1 MFINTRTRTRT
12 RTDGFVP
19 GDKWSFFFLVYKNS
33 KTFNCFFLVGSFQSS
48 SSSSSS
54 SSSERQKDRRETTRV
69 CQTMILQRTSRGGSR
84 CSAINNV
91 RALVSAGL
99 IDSLSSSVSS
109 VCSSSSCTTTHNTLS
124 NRNTTKSSSSSSLQ
138 IKSMWCIHL
147 NRNQQKRSIKTSSSH
162 ATTVLGIRKD
172 SKTVLIADGQVTMG
186 SEIIKHNVIKVRKLG
201 DGVISGFA
209 GSTADAFTLF
219 ERLEQKIEEHPGQ
232 LTRACVELAK
242 NWRTDKYLRK
252 LEATMIV
259 ADKHH
264 MFQITGNGDVLE
276 PSNGIIG
283 IGSGGSYALA
293 ASKALVDVEGLNAM
307 DIAKKAMDIAANTC
321 VYTNNKFQ
329 ILTLDSDASTEEEK
343 GKKDVDEGREG

>member
-33 KTFNCFFLVGSFQSS
+33 KTFNCFFLFFFFFFFFRKT
-48 SSSSSS
+48 
-54 SSSERQKDRRETTRV
+54 ERQKDRRETTRV

-99 IDSLSSSVSS
+99 IDSMSSSVSS

-124 NRNTTKSSSSSSLQ
+124 NRNTTKSSSSSSSSSSSLQ

>member
-1 MFINTRTRTRT
+1 MKRLKLLLCVTVFCTAPCAADVENFY
-12 RTDGFVP
+12 DP
-19 GDKWSFFFLVYKNS
+19 S
-33 KTFNCFFLVGSFQSS
+33 K
-48 SSSSSS
+48 
-54 SSSERQKDRRETTRV
+54 EKK
-69 CQTMILQRTSRGGSR
+69 MLQRCGRFSLPSR
-84 CSAINNV
+84 C
-91 RALVSAGL
+91 ALSSITTADGL
-99 IDSLSSSVSS
+99 IDSFASSLSLSLSSSPSS
-109 VCSSSSCTTTHNTLS
+109 VHTITTIPSFCNRNDNNNNNNS
-124 NRNTTKSSSSSSLQ
+124 NRNR
-138 IKSMWCIHL
+138 
-147 NRNQQKRSIKTSSSH
+147 NRNRNTATNHHHQPNRSIKTSSSH

-242 NWRTDKYLRK
+242 NWRTDKYLRR

-293 ASKALVDVEGLNAM
+293 ASKALVDVEGLSAM

-321 VYTNNKFQ
+321 VYTNDKFQ
-329 ILTLDSDASTEEEK
+329 ILTLDSDASAEEEGGEK
-343 GKKDVDEGREG
+343 EKKEVDDGGEKGGEGKKAA

>member
-1 MFINTRTRTRT
+1 
-12 RTDGFVP
+12 
-19 GDKWSFFFLVYKNS
+19 
-33 KTFNCFFLVGSFQSS
+33 
-48 SSSSSS
+48 
-54 SSSERQKDRRETTRV
+54 
-69 CQTMILQRTSRGGSR
+69 
-84 CSAINNV
+84 
-91 RALVSAGL
+91 
-99 IDSLSSSVSS
+99 
-109 VCSSSSCTTTHNTLS
+109 
-124 NRNTTKSSSSSSLQ
+124 
-138 IKSMWCIHL
+138 
-147 NRNQQKRSIKTSSSH
+147 
-162 ATTVLGIRKD
+162 
-172 SKTVLIADGQVTMG
+172 MG

-242 NWRTDKYLRK
+242 NWRTDKYLRR

-293 ASKALVDVEGLNAM
+293 ASKALIDVEGLGAM

-321 VYTNNKFQ
+321 VYTNDKFQ
-329 ILTLDSDASTEEEK
+329 ILTLDSDASAEEEGGEKEKKEVEEK
-343 GKKDVDEGREG
+343 GGEVKSAA

>member
-1 MFINTRTRTRT
+1 
-12 RTDGFVP
+12 
-19 GDKWSFFFLVYKNS
+19 
-33 KTFNCFFLVGSFQSS
+33 
-48 SSSSSS
+48 
-54 SSSERQKDRRETTRV
+54 
-69 CQTMILQRTSRGGSR
+69 MILHCTSRGGSR
-84 CSAINNV
+84 CGAINNV

-99 IDSLSSSVSS
+99 IDSMSSSVSS

-321 VYTNNKFQ
+321 VYTNDKFQ
-329 ILTLDSDASTEEEK
+329 ILTLDSDASAEEEGGEK
-343 GKKDVDEGREG
+343 EKKEVDDGGEKGGEGKKAA

>member
-1 MFINTRTRTRT
+1 LRFVCMFV
-12 RTDGFVP
+12 FCYM
-19 GDKWSFFFLVYKNS
+19 FLS
-33 KTFNCFFLVGSFQSS
+33 EEGKTTSVCNCFLY
-48 SSSSSS
+48 
-54 SSSERQKDRRETTRV
+54 
-69 CQTMILQRTSRGGSR
+69 CTMWKIFMIPKEKNMLQRCGRFSLPSR
-84 CSAINNV
+84 C
-91 RALVSAGL
+91 ALSSITTADGL
-99 IDSLSSSVSS
+99 IDSFASSLSLSLSSSPSS
-109 VCSSSSCTTTHNTLS
+109 VHTITTIPSFCNRNDNNNNNNS
-124 NRNTTKSSSSSSLQ
+124 NRNR
-138 IKSMWCIHL
+138 
-147 NRNQQKRSIKTSSSH
+147 NRNTATNHHHQPNRSIKTSSSH

-242 NWRTDKYLRK
+242 NWRTDKYLRR

-293 ASKALVDVEGLNAM
+293 ASKALVDVEGLSAM

-321 VYTNNKFQ
+321 VYTNDKFQ
-329 ILTLDSDASTEEEK
+329 ILTLDSDASAEEEGEK
-343 GKKDVDEGREG
+343 EKKEVDDGGEKGGEGKKAA

>member
-1 MFINTRTRTRT
+1 MKRLKLLLLCVTVFCTAPVENFY
-12 RTDGFVP
+12 DP
-19 GDKWSFFFLVYKNS
+19 S
-33 KTFNCFFLVGSFQSS
+33 K
-48 SSSSSS
+48 
-54 SSSERQKDRRETTRV
+54 EKK
-69 CQTMILQRTSRGGSR
+69 MLQRCGRFSLPSR
-84 CSAINNV
+84 C
-91 RALVSAGL
+91 ALSSITTADGL
-99 IDSLSSSVSS
+99 IDSFASSLSLSLSSSPSS
-109 VCSSSSCTTTHNTLS
+109 VHTITTIPSFCNRNDNNNNNNS
-124 NRNTTKSSSSSSLQ
+124 NRNR
-138 IKSMWCIHL
+138 
-147 NRNQQKRSIKTSSSH
+147 NRNRNTATNHHHQPNRSIKTSSSH

-242 NWRTDKYLRK
+242 NWRTDKYLRR

-293 ASKALVDVEGLNAM
+293 ASKALVDVEGLSAM

-321 VYTNNKFQ
+321 VYTNDKFQ
-329 ILTLDSDASTEEEK
+329 ILTLDSDASAEEEGGEK
-343 GKKDVDEGREG
+343 EKKEVDDGGEKGGEGKKAA

>member
-1 MFINTRTRTRT
+1 MKRVKLLLCVTVFCTAPCAADVENFY
-12 RTDGFVP
+12 DP
-19 GDKWSFFFLVYKNS
+19 S
-33 KTFNCFFLVGSFQSS
+33 K
-48 SSSSSS
+48 
-54 SSSERQKDRRETTRV
+54 EKK
-69 CQTMILQRTSRGGSR
+69 MLQRCGRFSLPSR
-84 CSAINNV
+84 C
-91 RALVSAGL
+91 ALSSITTADGL
-99 IDSLSSSVSS
+99 IDSFASSLSLSLSSSPSS
-109 VCSSSSCTTTHNTLS
+109 VHTITTIPSFCNRNDNNNNNNS
-124 NRNTTKSSSSSSLQ
+124 NRNR
-138 IKSMWCIHL
+138 
-147 NRNQQKRSIKTSSSH
+147 NRNTATNHHHQPNRSIKTSSSH

-242 NWRTDKYLRK
+242 NWRTDKYLRR

-293 ASKALVDVEGLNAM
+293 ASKALVDVEGLSAM

-321 VYTNNKFQ
+321 VYTNDKFQ
-329 ILTLDSDASTEEEK
+329 ILTLDSDASAEEEGGEK
-343 GKKDVDEGREG
+343 EKKEVDDGGEKGGEGKKAA

>member
-1 MFINTRTRTRT
+1 MKRVKLLLCVTVFCTAPCAADVENFY
-12 RTDGFVP
+12 DP
-19 GDKWSFFFLVYKNS
+19 S
-33 KTFNCFFLVGSFQSS
+33 K
-48 SSSSSS
+48 
-54 SSSERQKDRRETTRV
+54 EKK
-69 CQTMILQRTSRGGSR
+69 MLQRCGRFSLPSR
-84 CSAINNV
+84 C
-91 RALVSAGL
+91 ALSSITTAEGL
-99 IDSLSSSVSS
+99 IDSFASSLSLSLSSSPSS
-109 VCSSSSCTTTHNTLS
+109 VHTITTIPSFCNRNDNNNNNNS
-124 NRNTTKSSSSSSLQ
+124 NRNR
-138 IKSMWCIHL
+138 
-147 NRNQQKRSIKTSSSH
+147 NRNTATNHHHQPNRSIKTSSSH

-242 NWRTDKYLRK
+242 NWRTDKYLRR

-293 ASKALVDVEGLNAM
+293 ASKALVDVEGLSAM

-321 VYTNNKFQ
+321 VYTNDKFQ
-329 ILTLDSDASTEEEK
+329 ILTLDSDASAEEEGGEK
-343 GKKDVDEGREG
+343 EKKEVDDGGEKGGEGKKAA

>member
-1 MFINTRTRTRT
+1 MKRVKLLLCVTVFLYCTMWKIFDPSKEKNMLQRCGRFSLPSRCALSSITTA
-12 RTDGFVP
+12 DGLI
-19 GDKWSFFFLVYKNS
+19 DSFASSLS
-33 KTFNCFFLVGSFQSS
+33 LSLSS
-48 SSSSSS
+48 SSSSVHTI
-54 SSSERQKDRRETTRV
+54 TTIPSFCNRND
-69 CQTMILQRTSRGGSR
+69 
-84 CSAINNV
+84 NNNNNCN
-91 RALVSAGL
+91 R
-99 IDSLSSSVSS
+99 
-109 VCSSSSCTTTHNTLS
+109 NR
-124 NRNTTKSSSSSSLQ
+124 NRNTATNHHHQ
-138 IKSMWCIHL
+138 P
-147 NRNQQKRSIKTSSSH
+147 NRSIKTSSSH

-242 NWRTDKYLRK
+242 NWRTDKYLRR

-293 ASKALVDVEGLNAM
+293 ASKALVDVEGLSAM

-321 VYTNNKFQ
+321 VYTNDKFQ
-329 ILTLDSDASTEEEK
+329 ILTLDSDASAEEEGGEK
-343 GKKDVDEGREG
+343 EKKEVDDGGEKGGEGKKAA

>member
-1 MFINTRTRTRT
+1 MEKEGNFDI
-12 RTDGFVP
+12 
-19 GDKWSFFFLVYKNS
+19 SFFFLVYTVAS
-33 KTFNCFFLVGSFQSS
+33 KEKKMLQRCGRFSLPSRCALSSITTADGLIDSFASSLSLSLSS
-48 SSSSSS
+48 SSSSVHTI
-54 SSSERQKDRRETTRV
+54 TTIPSFCNRND
-69 CQTMILQRTSRGGSR
+69 
-84 CSAINNV
+84 NN
-91 RALVSAGL
+91 
-99 IDSLSSSVSS
+99 
-109 VCSSSSCTTTHNTLS
+109 NNNNS
-124 NRNTTKSSSSSSLQ
+124 NRNR
-138 IKSMWCIHL
+138 
-147 NRNQQKRSIKTSSSH
+147 NRNRNTATNHHHQPNRSIKTSSSH

-242 NWRTDKYLRK
+242 NWRTDKYLRR

-293 ASKALVDVEGLNAM
+293 ASKALVDVEGLSAM

-321 VYTNNKFQ
+321 VYTNDKFQ
-329 ILTLDSDASTEEEK
+329 ILTLDSDASAEEEGGEK
-343 GKKDVDEGREG
+343 EKKEVDDGGEKGGEGKKAA

>member
-1 MFINTRTRTRT
+1 MFLSEEGKTTSVCNVFCTAPVENFY
-12 RTDGFVP
+12 DP
-19 GDKWSFFFLVYKNS
+19 S
-33 KTFNCFFLVGSFQSS
+33 K
-48 SSSSSS
+48 
-54 SSSERQKDRRETTRV
+54 EKK
-69 CQTMILQRTSRGGSR
+69 MLQRCGRFSLPSR
-84 CSAINNV
+84 C
-91 RALVSAGL
+91 ALSSITTADGL
-99 IDSLSSSVSS
+99 IDSFASSLSLSLSSSPSS
-109 VCSSSSCTTTHNTLS
+109 VHTITTIPSFCNRNDNNNNNNS
-124 NRNTTKSSSSSSLQ
+124 NRNR
-138 IKSMWCIHL
+138 
-147 NRNQQKRSIKTSSSH
+147 NRNTATNHHHQPNRSIKTSSSH

-242 NWRTDKYLRK
+242 NWRTDKYLRR

-293 ASKALVDVEGLNAM
+293 ASKALVDVEGLSAM

-321 VYTNNKFQ
+321 VYTNDKFQ
-329 ILTLDSDASTEEEK
+329 ILTLDSDASAEEEGGEK
-343 GKKDVDEGREG
+343 EKKEVDDGGEKGGEGKKAA

>member
-1 MFINTRTRTRT
+1 MHTITAI
-12 RTDGFVP
+12 P
-19 GDKWSFFFLVYKNS
+19 SFCNR
-33 KTFNCFFLVGSFQSS
+33 N
-48 SSSSSS
+48 
-54 SSSERQKDRRETTRV
+54 D
-69 CQTMILQRTSRGGSR
+69 
-84 CSAINNV
+84 NN
-91 RALVSAGL
+91 
-99 IDSLSSSVSS
+99 
-109 VCSSSSCTTTHNTLS
+109 NNNNNS
-124 NRNTTKSSSSSSLQ
+124 NRNR
-138 IKSMWCIHL
+138 
-147 NRNQQKRSIKTSSSH
+147 NRNTATNHHHQPNRSIKTSSSH

-242 NWRTDKYLRK
+242 NWRTDKYLRR

-293 ASKALVDVEGLNAM
+293 ASKALVDVEGLSAM

-321 VYTNNKFQ
+321 VYTNDKFQ
-329 ILTLDSDASTEEEK
+329 ILTLDSDASAEEEGGEK
-343 GKKDVDEGREG
+343 EKKEVDDGGEKGEEGKKAA

>member
-1 MFINTRTRTRT
+1 MKRVKLLLCVTVFCTAPCAADVENFYDPSKEKKMLQRCGRFSLPSRCALSSITTA
-12 RTDGFVP
+12 DGLI
-19 GDKWSFFFLVYKNS
+19 DSFASSLS
-33 KTFNCFFLVGSFQSS
+33 LSLSS
-48 SSSSSS
+48 SSSSVHTI
-54 SSSERQKDRRETTRV
+54 TTIPSFCNRND
-69 CQTMILQRTSRGGSR
+69 
-84 CSAINNV
+84 NN
-91 RALVSAGL
+91 
-99 IDSLSSSVSS
+99 
-109 VCSSSSCTTTHNTLS
+109 NNNNS
-124 NRNTTKSSSSSSLQ
+124 NRNR
-138 IKSMWCIHL
+138 
-147 NRNQQKRSIKTSSSH
+147 NRNRNTATNHHHQPNRSIKTSSSH

-242 NWRTDKYLRK
+242 NWRTDKYLRR

-293 ASKALVDVEGLNAM
+293 ASKALVDVEGLSAM

-321 VYTNNKFQ
+321 VYTNDKFQ
-329 ILTLDSDASTEEEK
+329 ILTLDSDASAEEEGGEK
-343 GKKDVDEGREG
+343 EKKEVDDGGEKGGEGKKAA

>member
-1 MFINTRTRTRT
+1 MKRVKLLLCVTVFCTAPCAADVENFY
-12 RTDGFVP
+12 DP
-19 GDKWSFFFLVYKNS
+19 S
-33 KTFNCFFLVGSFQSS
+33 K
-48 SSSSSS
+48 
-54 SSSERQKDRRETTRV
+54 EKK
-69 CQTMILQRTSRGGSR
+69 MLQRCGRFSLPSR
-84 CSAINNV
+84 C
-91 RALVSAGL
+91 ALSSITTADGL
-99 IDSLSSSVSS
+99 IDSFASSLSLSLSSSPSS
-109 VCSSSSCTTTHNTLS
+109 VHTITTIPSFCNRNDNNNNNNS
-124 NRNTTKSSSSSSLQ
+124 NRNR
-138 IKSMWCIHL
+138 
-147 NRNQQKRSIKTSSSH
+147 NRNRNTATNHHHQPNRSIKTSSSH

-242 NWRTDKYLRK
+242 NWRTDKYLRR

-293 ASKALVDVEGLNAM
+293 ASKALVDVEGLSAM

-321 VYTNNKFQ
+321 VYTNDKFQ
-329 ILTLDSDASTEEEK
+329 ILTLDSDASAEEEGGEK
-343 GKKDVDEGREG
+343 EKKEVDDGGEKGGEGKKAA

>member
-1 MFINTRTRTRT
+1 MKRLKLLLRVTVFCTAPCAADVENFYDPSKEKKMLQRCGRFSLPSRCALSSITTA
-12 RTDGFVP
+12 DGLI
-19 GDKWSFFFLVYKNS
+19 DSFASSLS
-33 KTFNCFFLVGSFQSS
+33 LSLSS
-48 SSSSSS
+48 SSSSVHTI
-54 SSSERQKDRRETTRV
+54 TTIPSFCNRND
-69 CQTMILQRTSRGGSR
+69 
-84 CSAINNV
+84 NN
-91 RALVSAGL
+91 
-99 IDSLSSSVSS
+99 
-109 VCSSSSCTTTHNTLS
+109 NNNNS
-124 NRNTTKSSSSSSLQ
+124 NRNR
-138 IKSMWCIHL
+138 
-147 NRNQQKRSIKTSSSH
+147 NRNTATNHHHQPNRSIKTSSSH

-242 NWRTDKYLRK
+242 NWRTDKYLRR

-293 ASKALVDVEGLNAM
+293 ASKALVDVEGLSAM

-321 VYTNNKFQ
+321 VYTNDKFQ
-329 ILTLDSDASTEEEK
+329 ILTLDSDASAEEEGGEK
-343 GKKDVDEGREG
+343 EKKEVDDGGEKGGEGKKAA

>member
-1 MFINTRTRTRT
+1 MH
-12 RTDGFVP
+12 
-19 GDKWSFFFLVYKNS
+19 
-33 KTFNCFFLVGSFQSS
+33 
-48 SSSSSS
+48 
-54 SSSERQKDRRETTRV
+54 
-69 CQTMILQRTSRGGSR
+69 
-84 CSAINNV
+84 
-91 RALVSAGL
+91 
-99 IDSLSSSVSS
+99 
-109 VCSSSSCTTTHNTLS
+109 TTTTIPSFCNRNDNDNNNNNS
-124 NRNTTKSSSSSSLQ
+124 NRNR
-138 IKSMWCIHL
+138 
-147 NRNQQKRSIKTSSSH
+147 NRNTATNHHHHHQPNRSIKTSSSH

-242 NWRTDKYLRK
+242 NWRTDKYLRR

-293 ASKALVDVEGLNAM
+293 ASKALVDVEGLSAM

-321 VYTNNKFQ
+321 VYTNDKFQ
-329 ILTLDSDASTEEEK
+329 ILTLDSDASAEEEGGEK
-343 GKKDVDEGREG
+343 EKKEVDDGGEKGGEGKKAA

>member
-1 MFINTRTRTRT
+1 MDSFRATN
-12 RTDGFVP
+12 GA
-19 GDKWSFFFLVYKNS
+19 FFFLFTKTRKPLTVFFCGFVS
-33 KTFNCFFLVGSFQSS
+33 KFFFFFFFFFFRKT
-48 SSSSSS
+48 
-54 SSSERQKDRRETTRV
+54 ERQKDRRETTRV

-99 IDSLSSSVSS
+99 IDSMSSSVSS
-109 VCSSSSCTTTHNTLS
+109 VCSSSSCTATHNTLS
-124 NRNTTKSSSSSSLQ
+124 NRNTTKSSSSSSSLQ

>member
-1 MFINTRTRTRT
+1 MKRLKLLLCVTVFCTAPCAADVENFY
-12 RTDGFVP
+12 DP
-19 GDKWSFFFLVYKNS
+19 S
-33 KTFNCFFLVGSFQSS
+33 K
-48 SSSSSS
+48 
-54 SSSERQKDRRETTRV
+54 EKK
-69 CQTMILQRTSRGGSR
+69 MLQRCGRFSLPSR
-84 CSAINNV
+84 C
-91 RALVSAGL
+91 ALSSITTADGL
-99 IDSLSSSVSS
+99 IDSFASSLSLSLSSSPSS
-109 VCSSSSCTTTHNTLS
+109 VHTITTIPSFCNRNDNNNNNNS
-124 NRNTTKSSSSSSLQ
+124 NRNR
-138 IKSMWCIHL
+138 
-147 NRNQQKRSIKTSSSH
+147 NRNTATNHHHQPNRSIKTSSSH

-242 NWRTDKYLRK
+242 NWRTDKYLRR

-293 ASKALVDVEGLNAM
+293 ASKALVDVEGLSAM

-321 VYTNNKFQ
+321 VYTNDKFQ
-329 ILTLDSDASTEEEK
+329 ILTLDSDASAEEEGGEK
-343 GKKDVDEGREG
+343 EKKEVDDGGEKGGEGKKAA

>member
-1 MFINTRTRTRT
+1 MFLSEE
-12 RTDGFVP
+12 V
-19 GDKWSFFFLVYKNS
+19 
-33 KTFNCFFLVGSFQSS
+33 KTTSACNCFLYCTMWKIFMIPLQKEKKMLQRCGRFSLPSRCALSSITTADGLIDSFASSLSLSLSS
-48 SSSSSS
+48 SSSSVHTI
-54 SSSERQKDRRETTRV
+54 TTIPSFCNRND
-69 CQTMILQRTSRGGSR
+69 
-84 CSAINNV
+84 NN
-91 RALVSAGL
+91 
-99 IDSLSSSVSS
+99 
-109 VCSSSSCTTTHNTLS
+109 NNNNNS
-124 NRNTTKSSSSSSLQ
+124 NRNR
-138 IKSMWCIHL
+138 
-147 NRNQQKRSIKTSSSH
+147 NRNTATNHHHQPNRSIKTSSSH

-242 NWRTDKYLRK
+242 NWRTDKYLRR

-293 ASKALVDVEGLNAM
+293 ASKALVDVEGLSAM

-321 VYTNNKFQ
+321 VYTNDKFQ
-329 ILTLDSDASTEEEK
+329 ILTLDSDASAEEEGGEK
-343 GKKDVDEGREG
+343 EKKEVDDGGEKGGEGKKAA

>member
-1 MFINTRTRTRT
+1 MKRVKLLLCVTVFCTAPCAADVENFY
-12 RTDGFVP
+12 DP
-19 GDKWSFFFLVYKNS
+19 S
-33 KTFNCFFLVGSFQSS
+33 K
-48 SSSSSS
+48 
-54 SSSERQKDRRETTRV
+54 EKK
-69 CQTMILQRTSRGGSR
+69 MLQRCGRFSLPSR
-84 CSAINNV
+84 C
-91 RALVSAGL
+91 ALSSITTADGL
-99 IDSLSSSVSS
+99 IDSFASSLSLSLSSSPSS
-109 VCSSSSCTTTHNTLS
+109 VHTITTIPSFCNRNDNNKNNNS
-124 NRNTTKSSSSSSLQ
+124 NRNR
-138 IKSMWCIHL
+138 
-147 NRNQQKRSIKTSSSH
+147 NRNRNTATNHHHQPNRSIKTSSSH

-242 NWRTDKYLRK
+242 NWRTDKYLRR

-293 ASKALVDVEGLNAM
+293 ASKALVDVEGLSAM

-321 VYTNNKFQ
+321 VYTNDKFQ
-329 ILTLDSDASTEEEK
+329 ILTLDSDASAEEEGGEK
-343 GKKDVDEGREG
+343 EKKEVDDGGEKGGEGKKAA

>member
-1 MFINTRTRTRT
+1 MEKEGNFDI
-12 RTDGFVP
+12 
-19 GDKWSFFFLVYKNS
+19 SFFFLVYTVAS
-33 KTFNCFFLVGSFQSS
+33 KEKKMLQRCGRFSLPSRCALSSITTADGLIDSFASSLSLSLSS
-48 SSSSSS
+48 SSSSVHTI
-54 SSSERQKDRRETTRV
+54 TTIPSFCNRND
-69 CQTMILQRTSRGGSR
+69 
-84 CSAINNV
+84 NN
-91 RALVSAGL
+91 
-99 IDSLSSSVSS
+99 
-109 VCSSSSCTTTHNTLS
+109 NNNNNS
-124 NRNTTKSSSSSSLQ
+124 NRNR
-138 IKSMWCIHL
+138 
-147 NRNQQKRSIKTSSSH
+147 NRNRNTATNHHHQPNRSIKTSSSH

-242 NWRTDKYLRK
+242 NWRTDKYLRR

-293 ASKALVDVEGLNAM
+293 ASKALVDVEGLSAM

-321 VYTNNKFQ
+321 VYTNDTFQ
-329 ILTLDSDASTEEEK
+329 ILTLDSDASAEEEGGEK
-343 GKKDVDEGREG
+343 EKKEVDDGGEKGGEGKKAA

>member
-1 MFINTRTRTRT
+1 MLQRCGRFSLPSRCALSSITA
-12 RTDGFVP
+12 DGLI
-19 GDKWSFFFLVYKNS
+19 DSFASSLS
-33 KTFNCFFLVGSFQSS
+33 LSLSS

-54 SSSERQKDRRETTRV
+54 SSSV
-69 CQTMILQRTSRGGSR
+69 H
-84 CSAINNV
+84 
-91 RALVSAGL
+91 
-99 IDSLSSSVSS
+99 
-109 VCSSSSCTTTHNTLS
+109 TTTTIPSFCNRNDNDNNNNNS
-124 NRNTTKSSSSSSLQ
+124 NRNR
-138 IKSMWCIHL
+138 
-147 NRNQQKRSIKTSSSH
+147 NRNTATNHHHHHQPNRSIKTSSSH

-201 DGVISGFA
+201 EGVISGFA

-232 LTRACVELAK
+232 LTRACV
-242 NWRTDKYLRK
+242 D
-252 LEATMIV
+252 

-293 ASKALVDVEGLNAM
+293 ASKALVDVEGLSAM

-321 VYTNNKFQ
+321 VYTNDKFQ
-329 ILTLDSDASTEEEK
+329 ILTLDSDASTEEEGGEK
-343 GKKDVDEGREG
+343 EKKEVDDGGEKGGEGKKAA

>member
-1 MFINTRTRTRT
+1 M
-12 RTDGFVP
+12 
-19 GDKWSFFFLVYKNS
+19 
-33 KTFNCFFLVGSFQSS
+33 
-48 SSSSSS
+48 
-54 SSSERQKDRRETTRV
+54 
-69 CQTMILQRTSRGGSR
+69 M
-84 CSAINNV
+84 
-91 RALVSAGL
+91 
-99 IDSLSSSVSS
+99 
-109 VCSSSSCTTTHNTLS
+109 
-124 NRNTTKSSSSSSLQ
+124 
-138 IKSMWCIHL
+138 
-147 NRNQQKRSIKTSSSH
+147 KRSIINNRTINTTISTVSKTLLRLSTLSSTSSSTTSSTTTSSTTTTTRRDYDNNNNINNLH
-162 ATTVLGIRKD
+162 KRLIHTTSSLSTTVLGIQKN
-172 SKTVLIADGQVTMG
+172 SITVLIADGQVTMG
-186 SEIIKHNVIKVRKLG
+186 SEVIKHNVIKVRKLG

-293 ASKALVDVEGLNAM
+293 ASKALIDIEGMSAIE
-307 DIAKKAMDIAANTC
+307 IAQKAMKIAASTC
-321 VYTNNKFQ
+321 VYTNDNFQ
-329 ILTLDSDASTEEEK
+329 MLTLDASEK
-343 GKKDVDEGREG
+343 EAKEKQEGEDSVLINGKEDKL

>member
-1 MFINTRTRTRT
+1 VKRVKLLLCVTVFCTAPCAADVENFY
-12 RTDGFVP
+12 DP
-19 GDKWSFFFLVYKNS
+19 S
-33 KTFNCFFLVGSFQSS
+33 K
-48 SSSSSS
+48 
-54 SSSERQKDRRETTRV
+54 EKK
-69 CQTMILQRTSRGGSR
+69 MLQRCGRFSLPSR
-84 CSAINNV
+84 C
-91 RALVSAGL
+91 ALSSITTADGL
-99 IDSLSSSVSS
+99 IDSFASSLSLSLSSSPSS
-109 VCSSSSCTTTHNTLS
+109 VHTITTIPSFCNRNDNNNNNNS
-124 NRNTTKSSSSSSLQ
+124 NRNR
-138 IKSMWCIHL
+138 
-147 NRNQQKRSIKTSSSH
+147 NRNTATNHHHQPNRSIKTSSSH

-242 NWRTDKYLRK
+242 NWRTDKYLRR

-293 ASKALVDVEGLNAM
+293 ASKALVDVEGLSAM

-321 VYTNNKFQ
+321 VYTNDKFQ
-329 ILTLDSDASTEEEK
+329 ILTLDSDASAEEEGGEK
-343 GKKDVDEGREG
+343 EKKEVDDGGEKGGEGKKAA

>member
-1 MFINTRTRTRT
+1 MF
-12 RTDGFVP
+12 
-19 GDKWSFFFLVYKNS
+19 
-33 KTFNCFFLVGSFQSS
+33 
-48 SSSSSS
+48 
-54 SSSERQKDRRETTRV
+54 
-69 CQTMILQRTSRGGSR
+69 QRCGRFSLPSR
-84 CSAINNV
+84 C
-91 RALVSAGL
+91 ALSSITTADGL
-99 IDSLSSSVSS
+99 IDSFASSLSLSLSSSPSS
-109 VCSSSSCTTTHNTLS
+109 VHTITTIPSFCNRNDNNNNNNS
-124 NRNTTKSSSSSSLQ
+124 NRNR
-138 IKSMWCIHL
+138 
-147 NRNQQKRSIKTSSSH
+147 NRNTATNHHHQPNRSIKTSSSH

-242 NWRTDKYLRK
+242 NWRTDKYLRR

-283 IGSGGSYALA
+283 IGSG
-293 ASKALVDVEGLNAM
+293 
-307 DIAKKAMDIAANTC
+307 
-321 VYTNNKFQ
+321 
-329 ILTLDSDASTEEEK
+329 
-343 GKKDVDEGREG
+343 

>member
-1 MFINTRTRTRT
+1 VKRVKLLLCVTVFCTAPCAADVENFY
-12 RTDGFVP
+12 DP
-19 GDKWSFFFLVYKNS
+19 S
-33 KTFNCFFLVGSFQSS
+33 K
-48 SSSSSS
+48 
-54 SSSERQKDRRETTRV
+54 EKK
-69 CQTMILQRTSRGGSR
+69 MLQRCGRFSLPSR
-84 CSAINNV
+84 C
-91 RALVSAGL
+91 ALSSITTADGL
-99 IDSLSSSVSS
+99 IDSFASSLSLSLSSSPSS
-109 VCSSSSCTTTHNTLS
+109 VHTITTIPSFCNRNDNNNNNNS
-124 NRNTTKSSSSSSLQ
+124 NRNR
-138 IKSMWCIHL
+138 
-147 NRNQQKRSIKTSSSH
+147 NRNRNTATNHHHQPNRSIKTSSSH

-242 NWRTDKYLRK
+242 NWRTDKYLRR

-293 ASKALVDVEGLNAM
+293 ASKALVDVEGLSAM

-321 VYTNNKFQ
+321 VYTNDKFQ
-329 ILTLDSDASTEEEK
+329 ILTLDSDASAEEEGGEK
-343 GKKDVDEGREG
+343 EKKEVDDGGEKGGEGKKAA

>member
-1 MFINTRTRTRT
+1 M
-12 RTDGFVP
+12 
-19 GDKWSFFFLVYKNS
+19 
-33 KTFNCFFLVGSFQSS
+33 
-48 SSSSSS
+48 
-54 SSSERQKDRRETTRV
+54 
-69 CQTMILQRTSRGGSR
+69 LQRST
-84 CSAINNV
+84 NHHHHHHQPN
-91 RALVSAGL
+91 
-99 IDSLSSSVSS
+99 
-109 VCSSSSCTTTHNTLS
+109 
-124 NRNTTKSSSSSSLQ
+124 
-138 IKSMWCIHL
+138 
-147 NRNQQKRSIKTSSSH
+147 RSIKTSSSH

-242 NWRTDKYLRK
+242 NWRTDKYLRR

-293 ASKALVDVEGLNAM
+293 ASKALVDVEGLSAI

-321 VYTNNKFQ
+321 VYTNDKFQ
-329 ILTLDSDASTEEEK
+329 ILTLDSDASAEEGGEK
-343 GKKDVDEGREG
+343 EKKEVDDGGEKGREGKSAA

>member
-1 MFINTRTRTRT
+1 VKRVKLLLCVTVFCTAPCAADVENFY
-12 RTDGFVP
+12 DP
-19 GDKWSFFFLVYKNS
+19 S
-33 KTFNCFFLVGSFQSS
+33 K
-48 SSSSSS
+48 
-54 SSSERQKDRRETTRV
+54 EKK
-69 CQTMILQRTSRGGSR
+69 MLQRCGRFSLPSR
-84 CSAINNV
+84 C
-91 RALVSAGL
+91 ALSSITTADGL
-99 IDSLSSSVSS
+99 MDSFASSLSLSLSSSPSS
-109 VCSSSSCTTTHNTLS
+109 VHTITTIPSFCNRNDNNNNNNNS
-124 NRNTTKSSSSSSLQ
+124 NRNR
-138 IKSMWCIHL
+138 
-147 NRNQQKRSIKTSSSH
+147 NRNRNTATNHHHQPNRSIKTSSSH

-242 NWRTDKYLRK
+242 NWRTDKYLRR

-293 ASKALVDVEGLNAM
+293 ASKALVDVEGLSAM

-321 VYTNNKFQ
+321 VYTNDKFQ
-329 ILTLDSDASTEEEK
+329 ILTLDSDASAEEEGGEK
-343 GKKDVDEGREG
+343 EKKEVDDGGEKGGEGKKAA

>member
-1 MFINTRTRTRT
+1 M
-12 RTDGFVP
+12 
-19 GDKWSFFFLVYKNS
+19 
-33 KTFNCFFLVGSFQSS
+33 
-48 SSSSSS
+48 
-54 SSSERQKDRRETTRV
+54 
-69 CQTMILQRTSRGGSR
+69 
-84 CSAINNV
+84 

-99 IDSLSSSVSS
+99 IDSMSSSVSS

-124 NRNTTKSSSSSSLQ
+124 NRNTTKSSSLQ
-138 IKSMWCIHL
+138 IKSMWCINL